1 MCYRQKRGDFLLA
14 TRLQSSPHLIGGT
27 VTPLSIDAITHDTTA
42 LQDFKRDC
50 IVGSHMDD
58 DLVRAYA
65 LEAQKAMEE
74 EANRRIAEQTDA
86 EEEERLRNTRVE
98 DVVETEHLVPV
109 LLSRLGSVRAALDGH
124 GGGIAVSKWERVTNG
139 FSFVLDLTGACLS
152 CGAAPGTLEGVRNDL
167 ESDAEIER
175 IQFSTTLLDT
185 FDELGREFILA
196 HGNVE
201 FVDVSSGN

>member
-1 MCYRQKRGDFLLA
+1 M
-14 TRLQSSPHLIGGT
+14 
-27 VTPLSIDAITHDTTA
+27 DAINHDTTA
-42 LQDFKRDC
+42 LQDFKRGC
-50 IVGSHMDD
+50 IVGGIMDD

-65 LEAQKAMEE
+65 LEAQRAMEE
-74 EANRRIAEQTDA
+74 EANRRIAERTDA
-86 EEEERLRNTRVE
+86 EEEERLRNTKIE

-109 LLSRLGSVRAALDGH
+109 LLSRLGPVRAALDGH
-124 GGGIAVSKWERVTNG
+124 GGGIAVSKWERVANG

-167 ESDAEIER
+167 EGDSEIER
-175 IQFSTTLLDT
+175 IQFSSTLLDT

>member
-1 MCYRQKRGDFLLA
+1 
-14 TRLQSSPHLIGGT
+14 
-27 VTPLSIDAITHDTTA
+27 
-42 LQDFKRDC
+42 
-50 IVGSHMDD
+50 MDD

-86 EEEERLRNTRVE
+86 EEEERLRNTRIE

-109 LLSRLGSVRAALDGH
+109 LLSRLGMVRAALDGH
-124 GGGIAVSKWERVTNG
+124 GGGIAVSKWERKECG
-139 FSFVLDLTGACLS
+139 FRFVLDLTGACLS

-167 ESDAEIER
+167 QADTEIELV
-175 IQFSTTLLDT
+175 QFSTNLLDT